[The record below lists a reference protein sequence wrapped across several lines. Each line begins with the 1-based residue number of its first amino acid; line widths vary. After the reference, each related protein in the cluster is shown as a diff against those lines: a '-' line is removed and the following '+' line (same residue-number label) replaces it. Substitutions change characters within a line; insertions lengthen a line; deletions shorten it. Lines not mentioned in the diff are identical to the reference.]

1 MVDSRLTSVTTD
13 CYTAFNPLMYFDF
26 EDYRPDVSRIGHAIS
41 WREGGLI
48 SIIVHLAG
56 VIFLLLAPKL
66 FPYDP
71 SKARALELALEQ
83 QRAQQPKEEF
93 VLVQPRVDLDALR
106 PPKRPELSDKDRE
119 ARTRERAPK
128 PENEMPLSRGNTPE
142 RVERAQEQMARGR
155 GIEPDPAV
163 GQQARA
169 EPVPPQPPQD
179 PGTPQPPSP
188 DTPSALQMPSSRPPQ
203 NTLRQSGGA
212 LGDALRNLQRYIETD
227 QFENQ
232 RGGGTTSF
240 GPEIQFD
247 TKGVE
252 FGPWIRRFVAQVKRN
267 WEPLIPQA
275 AMMMKGHVVITFNV
289 HKSGALT
296 DITVVEPCSI
306 GAFNTAAYGALVS
319 SNPTVPLPPEYPSEK
334 AFFTVTFFYNEEPR

>member
-1 MVDSRLTSVTTD
+1 
-13 CYTAFNPLMYFDF
+13 MYFDF
-26 EDYRPDVSRIGHAIS
+26 EDYHPDISRIGHAIS
-41 WREGGLI
+41 WREGVLI
-48 SIIVHLAG
+48 SIIVHLVA

-71 SKARALELALEQ
+71 NKARALELALEQ
-83 QRAQQPKEEF
+83 KQKQPIEQF
-93 VLVQPRVDLDALR
+93 VFVQPRADPRALK
-106 PPKRPELSDKDRE
+106 PPPRAELSDQDRQ
-119 ARTRERAPK
+119 ARSRQQAPK
-128 PENEMPLSRGNTPE
+128 PENPMPYSRGNSPE
-142 RVERAQEQMARGR
+142 RVEKAEEQTARGR

-169 EPVPPQPPQD
+169 EPTPSQQPQPESAPDVPKLQES
-179 PGTPQPPSP
+179 PSRLVL
-188 DTPSALQMPSSRPPQ
+188 PSNRMPSIQRP
-203 NTLRQSGGA
+203 SGGGS

-227 QFENQ
+227 QFDNQ
-232 RGGGTTSF
+232 SGGTSSF

-289 HKSGALT
+289 HKTGALT
-296 DITVVEPCSI
+296 DITVVQPCSI
-306 GAFNTAAYGALVS
+306 PAFNTAAYGALVS
-319 SNPTVPLPPEYPSEK
+319 SNPTVPLPPEYPTEK
-334 AFFTVTFFYNEEPR
+334 AFFTVTFFYNEQPQ

>member
-1 MVDSRLTSVTTD
+1 
-13 CYTAFNPLMYFDF
+13 MYFDF
-26 EDYRPDVSRIGHAIS
+26 EDYHPDITRIGHAIS
-41 WREGGLI
+41 WREGVLI
-48 SIIVHLAG
+48 SIILHLAA
-56 VIFLLLAPKL
+56 VIFLLLAPRL

-71 SKARALELALEQ
+71 SKARALELAIEQ
-83 QRAQQPKEEF
+83 KRAQQEPEQF
-93 VLVQPRVDLDALR
+93 VLVQPRVDLRALK
-106 PPKRPELSDKDRE
+106 PPPRAELSDQDRQ
-119 ARTRERAPK
+119 AQTRQRAEK
-128 PENEMPLSRGNTPE
+128 PENTLPFSRGNTPE
-142 RVERAQEQMARGR
+142 RVERAEDQAARGR
-155 GIEPDPAV
+155 GIEPDPAI

-169 EPVPPQPPQD
+169 EPTPPQPPED
-179 PGTPQPPSP
+179 PSP
-188 DTPSALQMPSSRPPQ
+188 ELPKLQDSPSRLQLPSPSNRPQ
-203 NTLRQSGGA
+203 NSMRPSGGS

-232 RGGGTTSF
+232 KGGTSSF

-275 AMMMKGHVVITFNV
+275 AMMSKGHVVITFNV
-289 HKSGALT
+289 HKTGALT
-296 DITVVEPCSI
+296 DITVVQPCAI